1 VETQETTG
9 PLPHDLTSAH
19 RLIAELLGSKTELRG
34 ALDLATR
41 REQVLHEQIEAER
54 RRVEALEQQLHW
66 LRKQVFGRRSEKG
79 VPVEQQALP
88 FVTAAGEVETDA
100 RDEDGGE
107 EQGTLT
113 AVPAHTRRK
122 RGGRKPLPEDLP
134 REIVELVPA
143 EAELCCEGC
152 QTEKVRIGEDR
163 TEELDYVPASIVVRV
178 YVRPKYA
185 CRTCATGVVQAALP
199 ARPIEKGRPG
209 PGLLAHVI
217 TSKYGDHLPLY
228 RLERIFPRHGIEISR
243 KTLSQWCGAVADLL
257 KPVATQ
263 IAADVLNSK
272 WVQSDDTGVDVQDHT
287 AHAQIRTG
295 HVWAY
300 RGSEGSAFYDFT
312 WARNSQGPLRVL
324 AHFRGYLQADAA
336 PAFDDVYRHLPIEE
350 VGCWAHARRRFKEA
364 LRTSP
369 KEAAQ
374 VVVWIGELY
383 GLERSAKKSKL
394 DDTQRQALR
403 QQSAR
408 PILKRLHAYLQEIT
422 VTALP
427 KSPLGEAIG
436 YALRQWAALSRYTD
450 DGSLEIDNNGAENA
464 LRPLCLG
471 RKNWLNFGSEAAAH
485 RAMVLLTL
493 VQTCKAHQVDPFAYL
508 RDVIDRVSTHPMS
521 RIDELTPRRW
531 KEVRHSRNSQAA

>member
-1 VETQETTG
+1 METQETTA
-9 PLPHDLTSAH
+9 PLPQDLESAH
-19 RLIAELLGSKTELRG
+19 RVIA
-34 ALDLATR
+34 ALYGDLDQSTK
-41 REQVLHEQIEAER
+41 REHVLHEQIEAER

-66 LRKQVFGRRSEKG
+66 LRRQVFGRRSEKG
-79 VPVEQQALP
+79 VPAEQQALP
-88 FVTAAGEVETDA
+88 FATAAGPVEADA
-100 RDEDGGE
+100 RDEDGGDAPAA
-107 EQGTLT
+107 LT

-122 RGGRKPLPEDLP
+122 RGGRTPLPDHLP
-134 REIVELVPA
+134 REIIELQPA
-143 EAELCCEGC
+143 DADRCCAGC

-163 TEELDYVPASIVVRV
+163 TEELDYVPASMVVRV

-185 CRTCATGVVQAALP
+185 CRTCENGVVQAELP
-199 ARPIEKGRPG
+199 PRPIEKGRPG

-228 RLERIFPRHGIEISR
+228 RLERIFPRHGIELSR
-243 KTLSQWCGAVADLL
+243 TTLAEWCGAVADLL

-263 IAADVLNSK
+263 IAADVLRSP
-272 WVQSDDTGVDVQDHT
+272 WVQSDDTGVEVQDRT
-287 AHAQIRTG
+287 ATPQIRTG

-300 RGSEGSAFYDFT
+300 RGAEGSAFYDFT
-312 WARNSQGPLRVL
+312 WRRNSEGPLRVL
-324 AHFRGYLQADAA
+324 AQFRGYLQADAA
-336 PAFDDVYRHLPIEE
+336 PAFDDAYRTLPIVE

-364 LRTSP
+364 VRTAP
-369 KEAAQ
+369 KEAAP

-383 GLERSAKKSKL
+383 GLERSAKTTPL
-394 DDTQRQALR
+394 DADRRRELR
-403 QQSAR
+403 QERAR
-408 PILKRLHAYLQEIT
+408 PILNRLHAYLQAIA

-427 KSPLGEAIG
+427 KSPLGDAIG
-436 YALRQWAALSRYTD
+436 YALRQWEALTRYTD
-450 DGSLEIDNNGAENA
+450 DGRLEIDNNGAENA

-531 KEVRHSRNSQAA
+531 KELRPSRRAA

>member
-1 VETQETTG
+1 VETQGTTA
-9 PLPHDLTSAH
+9 PLPQDLESAH
-19 RLIAELLGSKTELRG
+19 RLIAELLGSETTLRSE
-34 ALDLATR
+34 LDLSTR
-41 REQVLHEQIEAER
+41 REQILHEQIGEER

-66 LRKQVFGRRSEKG
+66 LRRHVFGRRSEKG

-88 FVTAAGEVETDA
+88 FATAAGQVEADA
-100 RDEDGGE
+100 SDEEGA
-107 EQGTLT
+107 EQCARTE
-113 AVPAHTRRK
+113 VPAHTRRK
-122 RGGRKPLPEDLP
+122 RGGRKPLPDDLP
-134 REIVELVPA
+134 REIVELLPA
-143 EAELCCEGC
+143 DAELCCEGC
-152 QTEKVRIGEDR
+152 SAEKVKIGEDR
-163 TEELDYVPASIVVRV
+163 TEELDYVPASMVVRV

-185 CRTCATGVVQAALP
+185 CRRCENGVVQAALP

-228 RLERIFPRHGIEISR
+228 RLERIFPRQGIEVSR

-263 IAADVLNSK
+263 IAADVLSSK
-272 WVQSDDTGVDVQDHT
+272 WVQSDDTGVDVQDRT
-287 AHAQIRTG
+287 ANPQIRKG

-300 RGSEGSAFYDFT
+300 RGSEASTFYDFT
-312 WARNSQGPLRVL
+312 WMRNSEGPLRVL

-336 PAFDDVYRHLPIEE
+336 PAFDEAYRNLPIVE

-364 LRTSP
+364 VRTSP
-369 KEAAQ
+369 QEASQ
-374 VVVWIGELY
+374 VVVWIAELY
-383 GLERSAKKSKL
+383 GIERSVKKNKL
-394 DDTQRQALR
+394 GDQRRGELR
-403 QQSAR
+403 REKSL
-408 PILKRLHAYLQEIT
+408 PILKRLHAYLQEIAL
-422 VTALP
+422 TALP

-436 YALRQWAALSRYTD
+436 YALRQWEALTRYTE

-493 VQTCKAHQVDPFAYL
+493 VQTCKANQVDPFAYL

-521 RIDELTPRRW
+521 RIGELTPRRW
-531 KEVRHSRNSQAA
+531 KELRLARPVHAA